1 MFIVNGVATYGST
14 VTAID
19 EVTSNDTVLSLSTQI
34 TALTASNTTSSA
46 NTVLIKEQ
54 TDKIPTEIN
63 KTTLILNRV
72 ADTKLGKRQVL
83 TVPITDLSD
92 AGSTLVATITAQAC
106 TIEKVILTAD
116 GVTTADLTSAA
127 IKGGAADVIEFIS
140 AATAVT
146 ASINAADE
154 QVSYDG
160 GAVIPATGTINID
173 LQGGGS
179 TAVAL
184 KVIIVY
190 FANVDGGY
198 LV

>member
-116 GVTTADLTSAA
+116 GVTTANLTSAA
-127 IKGGAADVIEFIS
+127 IKGGAAGAIEFIS

>member
-54 TDKIPTEIN
+54 TDKIPAEIN

-127 IKGGAADVIEFIS
+127 ITGGAAGAIEFIS

-160 GAVIPATGTINID
+160 AAVVPATGTINID

>member
-54 TDKIPTEIN
+54 TDKIPAEIN

-127 IKGGAADVIEFIS
+127 ITGGAAGAIEFIS

-198 LV
+198 LA

>member
-83 TVPITDLSD
+83 TVPITDLSN